1 MFLLVAAL
9 SAVSLLPFAHARPQA
24 DSVVL
29 FIGDGMGPGQI
40 EMTAGAVGHPLA
52 MQKMPYSG
60 TVTTL
65 SIGGRVTDSAAAST
79 ALATGHKA
87 ENGVISVSP
96 DGKPYQTILERC
108 LRSHKTAGVI
118 TTDALWGA
126 TPAGFATHA
135 QSRGEKSSI
144 ALQTAQSRAQVMM
157 GYGKDQLLPKSAG
170 GKREDGRD
178 LIAWLKKAGYGVVY
192 TRDELLRAEN
202 QKLVGLFDDGPQAPR
217 IADMV
222 SVALD
227 RLAANASGFFLMV
240 EGARVDWAGHE
251 SDPLGAFLETRD
263 LDEAVAQTVQFAR
276 RRGGILVLVTA
287 DHETGGLQVEAPS
300 RLPVLGRAKGTIGEI
315 ASHLNADRTNV
326 QQVMAEYAGITDLT
340 PQEIQQIK
348 QAKEVGPVIG
358 SLLSERAG
366 VKWTSDGDHTATPVR
381 VFAFGPGA
389 ERFTGEMDNTDIPG
403 RIAEA
408 LGIGPFP
415 KP

>member
-1 MFLLVAAL
+1 MRFRAMFLLVAAL

-144 ALQTAQSRAQVMM
+144 ALQMAQSRAQVML
-157 GYGKDQLLPKSAG
+157 GYWK
-170 GKREDGRD
+170 
-178 LIAWLKKAGYGVVY
+178 
-192 TRDELLRAEN
+192 DELLT
-202 QKLVGLFDDGPQAPR
+202 QKTIIGGWLHTGDIVKKDEEGYYYHLGRKDSVFKSGGEKIIPEAIEKVLREVEGVRDAAVIGKGDLYRGNTICAVVVKEKGSNLSPGKVISICQAK
-217 IADMV
+217 
-222 SVALD
+222 LD
-227 RLAANASGFFLMV
+227 RV
-240 EGARVDWAGHE
+240 WTPHE
-251 SDPLGAFLETRD
+251 
-263 LDEAVAQTVQFAR
+263 V
-276 RRGGILVLVTA
+276 VLT
-287 DHETGGLQVEAPS
+287 
-300 RLPVLGRAKGTIGEI
+300 
-315 ASHLNADRTNV
+315 
-326 QQVMAEYAGITDLT
+326 
-340 PQEIQQIK
+340 QEIPRSSNGKIRYDVLREK
-348 QAKEVGPVIG
+348 FCA
-358 SLLSERAG
+358 
-366 VKWTSDGDHTATPVR
+366 
-381 VFAFGPGA
+381 
-389 ERFTGEMDNTDIPG
+389 
-403 RIAEA
+403 
-408 LGIGPFP
+408 
-415 KP
+415 